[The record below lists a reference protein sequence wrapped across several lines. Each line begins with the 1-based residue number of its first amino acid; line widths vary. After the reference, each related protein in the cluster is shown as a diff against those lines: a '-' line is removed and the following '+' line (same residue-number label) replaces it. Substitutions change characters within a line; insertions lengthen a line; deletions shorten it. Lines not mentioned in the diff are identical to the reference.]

1 MVAEDAPL
9 IERSGE
15 ERRKMNTMTPD
26 TVLRE
31 CSLEVRLLVSDVVY
45 ETCMAL
51 NAENWASFL
60 EACDPQSFRYR
71 IVNYS
76 PEIRREQC
84 WMDRDFRGLKAMID
98 LLPRHNSD
106 HSPLTRHATVYKVSA
121 DEASGE
127 IRATSQVAIYRTQ
140 LDGMNSHF
148 DSGRTELFA
157 IGRYEDRV
165 NVPADGGRPRLIART
180 VVLDTRQIDIGS
192 HLPL

>member
-1 MVAEDAPL
+1 
-9 IERSGE
+9 
-15 ERRKMNTMTPD
+15 MNTVAAD

-31 CSLEVRLLVSDVVY
+31 CSLEMRLQVSDMIY

-51 NAENWASFL
+51 NAENWKVFL
-60 EACDPQSFRYR
+60 EACDPHAFRYR
-71 IVNYS
+71 ITNYS

-84 WMDRDFRGLKAMID
+84 WMDRDFKGLKAMID
-98 LLPRHNSD
+98 ILPRHNSD
-106 HSPLTRHATVYKVSA
+106 HSPLTRHTTVYKVVA

-127 IRATSQVAIYRTQ
+127 MRATSQVAIYRTQ

-148 DSGRTELFA
+148 ESGRTELFA
-157 IGRYEDRV
+157 VGRYEDRV
-165 NVPADGGRPRLIART
+165 KLPDGGRPRLVART